1 MKTPKLTIRHELLLD
16 MMKNTVTLLTG
27 KPPTRAALVKALGP
41 EWAAEREKAQLQELT
56 RKGVLKLVGRTAR
69 NIRTPEAKEPPTQPS
84 MSVCALH
91 SPPAAVRGQKKPP
104 KTIIHVNQH
113 IIKAN
118 TKNAENNPPLTIKTY
133 KQGNNGH
140 EVDILDKQGNPVA
153 RVVHRPHDPL
163 SCGARVWIEADF
175 GVDITR

>member
-1 MKTPKLTIRHELLLD
+1 MSRKPINLTVQHELMLAT
-16 MMKNTVTLLTG
+16 MRNTLTLLTG
-27 KPPTRAALVKALGP
+27 KAPTRAALVKALGP
-41 EWAAEREKAQLQELT
+41 DWPAARKEQLQEQ
-56 RKGVLKLVGRTAR
+56 AR
-69 NIRTPEAKEPPTQPS
+69 NVVLTMAGRVARGIGESPAKKQVAAPAFATCSLPS
-84 MSVCALH
+84 PRS
-91 SPPAAVRGQKKPP
+91 QKKPP

-133 KQGNNGH
+133 KQGHNGH
-140 EVDILDKQGNPVA
+140 EVDILDAQGNPVA
-153 RVVHRPHDPL
+153 RVVHRAHEPL